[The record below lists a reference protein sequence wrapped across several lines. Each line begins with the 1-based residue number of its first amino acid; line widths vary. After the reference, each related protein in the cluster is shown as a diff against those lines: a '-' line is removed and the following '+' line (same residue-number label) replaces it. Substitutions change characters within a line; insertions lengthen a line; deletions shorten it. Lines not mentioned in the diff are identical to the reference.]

1 MGTDDNFWGDL
12 VLQLREEQNVSQRKL
27 AAGAKV
33 HRATLRRIE
42 EGVARAE
49 IDAMERILLFLGYE
63 LEAVSA
69 LTKTD
74 RIRRRAQEIEDP
86 KERSALIKK
95 LLLSRVTLG

>member
-1 MGTDDNFWGDL
+1 MGANDNFWGDL
-12 VLQLREEQNVSQRKL
+12 VLQLREEQSVSQRQL
-27 AAGAKV
+27 ASGAKV

-42 EGVARAE
+42 DGQARAE
-49 IDAMERILLFLGYE
+49 IDAMERILLYLGYE

-74 RIRRRAQEIEDP
+74 RIRRRANEISDP

-95 LLLSRVTLG
+95 ALLSRTTL